1 MSDINWNETAVYE
14 FMRFEREP
22 ERRVFPDR
30 DITKL
35 AKPDSFRKTRRA
47 TGLSPKQAK
56 TNSPTSDSI
65 STPANSPNY
74 P

>member
-35 AKPDSFRKTRRA
+35 AKAGLIQENETGRLDSHPNRRRRTR
-47 TGLSPKQAK
+47 QH
-56 TNSPTSDSI
+56 
-65 STPANSPNY
+65 
-74 P
+74 

>member
-1 MSDINWNETAVYE
+1 MSDNINWNETAIYE

-35 AKPDSFRKTRRA
+35 AKAGHSGKRDGRLDSHPNRRRRTR
-47 TGLSPKQAK
+47 QH
-56 TNSPTSDSI
+56 
-65 STPANSPNY
+65 
-74 P
+74 

>member
-1 MSDINWNETAVYE
+1 MEAKEQKMSDINWNETAVYE

-35 AKPDSFRKTRRA
+35 AKAGLIHQSGVQKRRVH
-47 TGLSPKQAK
+47 GLA
-56 TNSPTSDSI
+56 
-65 STPANSPNY
+65 
-74 P
+74 

>member
-30 DITKL
+30 DITK
-35 AKPDSFRKTRRA
+35 
-47 TGLSPKQAK
+47 QAK
-56 TNSPTSDSI
+56 TNSPTLDSI

>member
-35 AKPDSFRKTRRA
+35 AKAGLIQEKRDGRLDSHPNRRRRTR
-47 TGLSPKQAK
+47 QH
-56 TNSPTSDSI
+56 
-65 STPANSPNY
+65 
-74 P
+74 